1 MILRAHMRSRTPA
14 TGPSERTAPVL
25 FVGVGAACRVLMSLS
40 LKNGVFSIHT
50 QTATGSDMT
59 DTCLSRDL
67 PDIADDLPFFTDCR
81 RRLHRRP
88 EEGWTEFEST
98 WTVVSALKAM
108 GCEVVTG
115 ADLIEPEAVMG
126 RDAAKVEAAQRRA
139 LEAGVP
145 EAFLTSL
152 DGWTGAATTIDTGR
166 PGPLT
171 VFRFEIDCVCV
182 SESLEPGRLPVD
194 LGFASERPGL
204 MHSCG
209 HDMHAATGLTLA
221 RWVTANRDA
230 LCGRI
235 RFVFQP
241 AEEGVR
247 GARAMVARG
256 LARGADYLW
265 TQHITTSIHENEI
278 FASAGGFLAT
288 EKIDIS
294 FHGSSEFGTAVTAAA
309 HAVADFMSAGV
320 RRAVESAAMLAG
332 VTAGIEVAGRAEALL
347 PNPTAVE
354 MIVECAKRLPDVVIT
369 EDRTRGSDDSTL
381 WMNAVTKDGG
391 VAGCFHYGSRGRA
404 GLHTSSFD
412 PEGEFTAIPALRLSV
427 ELLLST
433 NRRGDA

>member
-247 GARAMVARG
+247 GRIPCDGKDRHQLPRLLRIRHGRDGCRSCDARHAGDSQTFRGREPHLRGHARG
-256 LARGADYLW
+256 RRG
-265 TQHITTSIHENEI
+265 E
-278 FASAGGFLAT
+278 
-288 EKIDIS
+288 
-294 FHGSSEFGTAVTAAA
+294 GT
-309 HAVADFMSAGV
+309 DV
-320 RRAVESAAMLAG
+320 RRSA
-332 VTAGIEVAGRAEALL
+332 R
-347 PNPTAVE
+347 
-354 MIVECAKRLPDVVIT
+354 RH
-369 EDRTRGSDDSTL
+369 S
-381 WMNAVTKDGG
+381 GG
-391 VAGCFHYGSRGRA
+391 G
-404 GLHTSSFD
+404 GLHVGGREAS
-412 PEGEFTAIPALRLSV
+412 G
-427 ELLLST
+427 
-433 NRRGDA
+433 

>member
-1 MILRAHMRSRTPA
+1 
-14 TGPSERTAPVL
+14 
-25 FVGVGAACRVLMSLS
+25 
-40 LKNGVFSIHT
+40 
-50 QTATGSDMT
+50 MT
-59 DTCLSRDL
+59 DTRLSRDL

-81 RRLHRRP
+81 RPLHRRP

-265 TQHITTSIHENEI
+265 TQHITTSIRENEI
-278 FASAGGFLAT
+278 FASAGDGKDRHQLPRLLR
-288 EKIDIS
+288 IR
-294 FHGSSEFGTAVTAAA
+294 HGRDGCRSCDARHAGDSQTFRGREPHLRGHARGRRGEGT
-309 HAVADFMSAGV
+309 DV
-320 RRAVESAAMLAG
+320 RRSA
-332 VTAGIEVAGRAEALL
+332 R
-347 PNPTAVE
+347 
-354 MIVECAKRLPDVVIT
+354 RH
-369 EDRTRGSDDSTL
+369 S
-381 WMNAVTKDGG
+381 GG
-391 VAGCFHYGSRGRA
+391 G
-404 GLHTSSFD
+404 GLHVGGREAS
-412 PEGEFTAIPALRLSV
+412 G
-427 ELLLST
+427 
-433 NRRGDA
+433 